1 MMSWWCLV
9 LARWHCSHYKPQALH
24 KKSLHPTIRSTS
36 QAPAEALQALRTT
49 SYRATRHF
57 QQDAMHCSENLDF
70 KTSHPA
76 EIRRVEWV
84 EWNTEFS
91 EWYFEYKSLLDNKRL
106 NLDLMALW
114 TCLMISCVVSHPKPE
129 TVCSNSPGS
138 FHSLE
143 SSSVQSH
150 RAMEIHSMC
159 DINIPDIPEI
169 LHITMKLQTCHETA
183 GASTLP
189 KVCKRRIIKV
199 IQSHP
204 ILSKHHGLGRWRL
217 RFPCLWSFGLSTYT
231 FFKSLCPA
239 LGCGGC
245 PWNSPAKS
253 QSPGPP
259 PLQGATWKTGEFG
272 NGLVFLDCPILP
284 PIWPS
289 KCRNMSLSCHH
300 FEPCQSFLLK
310 KSKMQ
315 VEEDLVAQA
324 MERAPRTISASFTW
338 QNAQN
343 TTVSQHSTIS
353 IEKLWV
359 LSINAEQKR
368 HVSTF
373 GSSFGSFNTG
383 LMLNSKSHTSGR
395 WDSVIDEPRQR
406 NVAIEVT
413 ESINESK

>member
-1 MMSWWCLV
+1 MMPSVGPFTLFTLQTTSAAQKIPTSYYQIYISSASW
-9 LARWHCSHYKPQALH
+9 
-24 KKSLHPTIRSTS
+24 STS
-36 QAPAEALQALRTT
+36 STSNYILQSHASLSAGRHALLWELGFQDFASCGDQESWMGWMGWMGWMKYPTVLL
-49 SYRATRHF
+49 HF
-57 QQDAMHCSENLDF
+57 R
-70 KTSHPA
+70 
-76 EIRRVEWV
+76 EI
-84 EWNTEFS
+84 EFS

-231 FFKSLCPA
+231 FFKSLSPA

-272 NGLVFLDCPILP
+272 TSLAFLDCAVLP
-284 PIWPS
+284 RIWPS

-343 TTVSQHSTIS
+343 TTFTQHLTIS

-359 LSINAEQKR
+359 LSINAKQKR
-368 HVSTF
+368 HFSTF

-383 LMLNSKSHTSGR
+383 LMLNSKSHTS
-395 WDSVIDEPRQR
+395 
-406 NVAIEVT
+406 A
-413 ESINESK
+413 NEIR